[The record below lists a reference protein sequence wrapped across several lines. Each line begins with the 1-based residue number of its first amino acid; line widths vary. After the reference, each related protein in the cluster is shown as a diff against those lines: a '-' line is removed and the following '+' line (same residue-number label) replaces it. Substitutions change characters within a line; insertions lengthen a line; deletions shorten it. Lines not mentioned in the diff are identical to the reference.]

1 MPLGRQFT
9 VGARVTRS
17 TLRMNIHLERGKLLL
32 AQNRLSEAERE
43 LKEALSQQPN
53 DAYAMAWLA
62 ECYLNGK
69 RFADALEVSERAMGL
84 APNNGFLLYTLAR
97 SYFYNKRI
105 KDARETV
112 SRALSLNPNDPDF
125 FLLLAHI
132 EFYEENWQKALAA
145 AEQGLELDAENVNLI
160 NLRTQALVKLNRK
173 AEAAATIDY
182 ALHHAPE
189 DSYSHANK
197 GWVAIEQGGYEQAFG
212 HFREALRLEPNNAY
226 ARTGLKEAI
235 KARNWLYRGVL
246 KYFLWIGKMNQ
257 QGRWVFIIGIY
268 ILYRIL
274 IEVAENSPA
283 MAPFLYPF
291 IGLYI
296 LLAFS
301 SWIAMPVSNLFLR
314 LHPLGK
320 YALDEDELRASTI
333 VGLLGAGAV
342 ISLLAWGIIRI
353 EMLLYLGIYLLLL
366 LLPVGG
372 LFSVDAQGKARKQLS
387 YYTYGLAGVG
397 LLAVFTSGMNILAII
412 FLLGVFA
419 YSWVANY
426 LIGKDAREFR

>member
-1 MPLGRQFT
+1 
-9 VGARVTRS
+9 
-17 TLRMNIHLERGKLLL
+17 MNIHLERGKLLL
-32 AQNRLSEAERE
+32 AQSRLAEAERE
-43 LKEALSQQPN
+43 LKEALSQQPD

-69 RFADALEVSERAMGL
+69 RFAEALEVSERAMRF

-97 SYFYNKRI
+97 SYFYNKRT
-105 KDARETV
+105 KEARETV
-112 SRALSLNPNDPDF
+112 ARALSLNPNDPDF
-125 FLLLAHI
+125 FLLRAHI
-132 EFYEENWQKALAA
+132 EFYEENWQAALAA
-145 AEQGLELDAENVNLI
+145 AEQGLELDPEHVNLI

-173 AEAAATIDY
+173 AEAMETIDY

-197 GWVAIEQGGYEQAFG
+197 GWVAIERGAYGQAFG
-212 HFREALRLEPNNAY
+212 HFREALRLEPNNGY
-226 ARTGLKEAI
+226 ARAGLKEAI

-246 KYFLWIGKMNQ
+246 KYFLWLGKMNQ

-268 ILYRIL
+268 IFYRIM
-274 IEVAENSPA
+274 IEVAENSPSL
-283 MAPFLYPF
+283 APFLYPF

-314 LHPLGK
+314 LDPLGK

-333 VGLLGAGAV
+333 VGLLGAGAAA
-342 ISLLAWGIIRI
+342 SLLAYWFSGVD
-353 EMLLYLGIYLLLL
+353 MLLYLGLYLLLL

-372 LFSVDAQGKARKQLS
+372 LFSVDAQGRARRQLT
-387 YYTYGLAGVG
+387 YYTYTLAAVG
-397 LLAVFTSGMNILAII
+397 LVAVLTSGVNILAII
-412 FLLGVFA
+412 FLVGVFA

>member
-1 MPLGRQFT
+1 
-9 VGARVTRS
+9 
-17 TLRMNIHLERGKLLL
+17 MNIHLERGKLLL

-43 LKEALSQQPN
+43 FKEALAEQPN

-69 RFADALEVSERAMGL
+69 RFAEALEISEAAMRF
-84 APNNGFLLYTLAR
+84 APDSSFLLYTLAR

-105 KDARETV
+105 KEARETAG
-112 SRALSLNPNDPDF
+112 RALSLNPNDPDF

-132 EFYEENWQKALAA
+132 EFYEENWHKALDA
-145 AEQGLELDAENVNLI
+145 AEQGLALDPEHVNLI

-189 DSYSHANK
+189 DSYSHSNK
-197 GWVAIEQGGYEQAFG
+197 GWVAMEQGNYEQAFG
-212 HFREALRLEPNNAY
+212 HFREALRLAPNNGY
-226 ARTGLKEAI
+226 ARAGLKEAI
-235 KARNWLYRGVL
+235 KAKNFLYRGIL
-246 KYFLWIGKMNQ
+246 KYFLWISKMNQ

-268 ILYRIL
+268 IFYRIL
-274 IEVAENSPA
+274 IEVAEKSPA
-283 MAPFLYPF
+283 LAPFLYPF

-296 LLAFS
+296 LFAFS

-320 YALDEDELRASTI
+320 YALDDDERKASTI
-333 VGLLGAGAV
+333 VGLLAAGSA
-342 ISLLAWGIIRI
+342 IALLAWWLTDLEI
-353 EMLLYLGIYLLLL
+353 LLSLGIYLLLL

-387 YYTYGLAGVG
+387 YYTYGLAAIGLVG
-397 LLAVFTSGMNILAII
+397 AFTSGMNILVIV
-412 FLLGVFA
+412 FLLGIFA

>member
-1 MPLGRQFT
+1 
-9 VGARVTRS
+9 
-17 TLRMNIHLERGKLLL
+17 MNIHLERGKLLL
-32 AQNRLSEAERE
+32 AQNRLPEAERE
-43 LKEALSQQPN
+43 LKEALSQHPD

-69 RFADALEVSERAMGL
+69 RFAEALEVSERAMRFE
-84 APNNGFLLYTLAR
+84 PNNGFLLYTLAR
-97 SYFYNKRI
+97 SCFYNKRI
-105 KDARETV
+105 KEAREV
-112 SRALSLNPNDPDF
+112 VGRALSLNPNDPDF

-132 EFYEENWQKALAA
+132 EFYEENWKKALDA

-197 GWVAIEQGGYEQAFG
+197 GWVAIEQNQYEQAFE
-212 HFREALRLEPNNAY
+212 HFREALRLNPTNGY

-246 KYFLWIGKMNQ
+246 KYFLWISKMNQ
-257 QGRWVFIIGIY
+257 RGRWVFVIGVY
-268 ILYRIL
+268 ILYRIM
-274 IEVAENSPA
+274 IEVAENSPSL
-283 MAPFLYPF
+283 APFLYPF

-296 LLAFS
+296 LFAFS

-314 LHPLGK
+314 LHPLGR

-333 VGLLGAGAV
+333 VGLLGAGA
-342 ISLLAWGIIRI
+342 IIGLLAWWFSGVEI
-353 EMLLYLGIYLLLL
+353 LLFLGMYLLLM

-372 LFSVDAQGKARKQLS
+372 LFSVDASGKARKQLS
-387 YYTYGLAGVG
+387 YYTYTLAAVG
-397 LLAVFTSGMNILAII
+397 LVAVFTSGMSILAII

>member
-1 MPLGRQFT
+1 
-9 VGARVTRS
+9 
-17 TLRMNIHLERGKLLL
+17 MNIHLERGKLLL
-32 AQNRLSEAERE
+32 AQNRLAEAERE
-43 LKEALSQQPN
+43 IKEALSQQPD

-69 RFADALEVSERAMGL
+69 RFGEALQVSEAAMRFE
-84 APNNGFLLYTLAR
+84 PDNGFLLYTLAR
-97 SYFYNKRI
+97 SYFYNQRAKE
-105 KDARETV
+105 AREVV
-112 SRALSLNPNDPDF
+112 SRALRLDPNDPDF

-132 EFYEENWQKALAA
+132 EFYEENWQKALDS
-145 AEQGLELDAENVNLI
+145 AEQGLQLDAGNVNLI
-160 NLRTQALVKLNRK
+160 NIRTQALVKLNRK

-197 GWVAIEQGGYEQAFG
+197 GWVAIEQNQYGQAFG
-212 HFREALRLEPNNAY
+212 HFREALRLDPTNGY
-226 ARTGLKEAI
+226 ARSGLKEAI

-246 KYFLWIGKMNQ
+246 KYFLWLSKMNQ
-257 QGRWVFIIGIY
+257 QGRWIFIIGIY
-268 ILYRIL
+268 IFYRIL
-274 IEVAENSPA
+274 VEVAEKSPS

-296 LLAFS
+296 LFAFS

-314 LHPLGK
+314 LHPLGR
-320 YALDEDELRASTI
+320 YALDEDELRASTT
-333 VGLLGAGAV
+333 VGLLGAGALV
-342 ISLLAWGIIRI
+342 SLLAWAFSGVA
-353 EMLLYLGIYLLLL
+353 MLLYLGIYLLLL

-372 LFSVDAQGKARKQLS
+372 LFSVDAAGKARKQLS
-387 YYTYGLAGVG
+387 YYTYSLAGVG
-397 LLAVFTSGMNILAII
+397 LLAVLTSGMNILAII
-412 FLLGVFA
+412 FLLGIFA

>member
-1 MPLGRQFT
+1 
-9 VGARVTRS
+9 
-17 TLRMNIHLERGKLLL
+17 MNIHLERGKLLL
-32 AQNRLSEAERE
+32 AQNRLAEAESE

-69 RFADALEVSERAMGL
+69 RFAEALEVSETAMRF
-84 APNNGFLLYTLAR
+84 APDNSFLLYTLAR
-97 SYFYNKRI
+97 SYFYNKRTR
-105 KDARETV
+105 DARETV

-125 FLLLAHI
+125 FLLRAHI
-132 EFYEENWQKALAA
+132 EYYEENWKKALEA
-145 AEQGLELDAENVNLI
+145 AEQGLELDAEHVSLI
-160 NLRTQALVKLNRK
+160 NLRAQALVKLNRK

-189 DSYSHANK
+189 DSYSHSNK
-197 GWVAIEQGGYEQAFG
+197 GWVAIEQGSYEQAFR
-212 HFREALRLEPNNAY
+212 HFREALRLEPNNGY
-226 ARTGLKEAI
+226 ARAGLKEAI

-246 KYFLWIGKMNQ
+246 QYFLWMGKLNQ

-268 ILYRIL
+268 IFYRIM
-274 IEVAENSPA
+274 IEVAENSPSL
-283 MAPFLYPF
+283 APFLYPF

-296 LLAFS
+296 LFAFS

-320 YALDEDELRASTI
+320 YALDEDELKASTI
-333 VGLLGAGAV
+333 VGLLAICSI
-342 ISLLAWGIIRI
+342 ISLLAWWLSNM
-353 EMLLYLGIYLLLL
+353 EVLLYLGLYLLLM

-372 LFSVDAQGKARKQLS
+372 LFSVDAQGRARRQLA
-387 YYTYGLAGVG
+387 YYTYGLAAIG
-397 LLAVFTSGMNILAII
+397 LVAVFTAGVNILAII

>member
-1 MPLGRQFT
+1 
-9 VGARVTRS
+9 
-17 TLRMNIHLERGKLLL
+17 MNIHLERGKLLL
-32 AQNRLSEAERE
+32 AQNRLAEAERE
-43 LKEALSQQPN
+43 FKEALAQQPN
-53 DAYAMAWLA
+53 DGYTMAWLA

-69 RFADALEVSERAMGL
+69 RFAEALQVSESAMRF
-84 APNNGFLLYTLAR
+84 APNDSFLLYTLAR
-97 SYFYNKRI
+97 SYFYNKRT
-105 KDARETV
+105 KEARETAA
-112 SRALSLNPNDPDF
+112 RALSLNPNDPDF

-132 EFYEENWQKALAA
+132 EFYEENWQKALDT
-145 AEQGLELDAENVNLI
+145 AEQGLALDAENVNLI

-173 AEAAATIDY
+173 SEAAATIDY
-182 ALHHAPE
+182 ALYHAPE

-197 GWVAIEQGGYEQAFG
+197 GWVAIEQSNYEQAFG
-212 HFREALRLEPNNAY
+212 HFREALRLDPNNGF

-274 IEVAENSPA
+274 IEVAENSPSL
-283 MAPFLYPF
+283 APFLYPF

-314 LHPLGK
+314 LHPLGR
-320 YALDEDELRASTI
+320 YALEEDELKASTI
-333 VGLLGAGAV
+333 IGLLGAGSV
-342 ISLLAWGIIRI
+342 ISLLAWWLTSMD
-353 EMLLYLGIYLLLL
+353 MLLYLGIYLLLL

-387 YYTYGLAGVG
+387 YYTYTLAAVG
-397 LLAVFTSGMNILAII
+397 LVAVLTSGMNILAIL

>member
-1 MPLGRQFT
+1 
-9 VGARVTRS
+9 
-17 TLRMNIHLERGKLLL
+17 MNIHLERGKLLL
-32 AQNRLSEAERE
+32 AQNRLVEAERE

-69 RFADALEVSERAMGL
+69 RFAEALEISEAAMRF
-84 APNNGFLLYTLAR
+84 APDSSFLLYTLAR
-97 SYFYNKRI
+97 SYFYNKRT
-105 KDARETV
+105 KEARDIV
-112 SRALSLNPNDPDF
+112 SRALSINPNDPDF

-132 EFYEENWQKALAA
+132 EFYEENWQKALDAS
-145 AEQGLELDAENVNLI
+145 EQGLELDPEHVNLI

-189 DSYSHANK
+189 DSYSHSNK
-197 GWVAIEQGGYEQAFG
+197 GWVAMEQGNYEPAFD
-212 HFREALRLEPNNAY
+212 HFREALRLEPNNGY
-226 ARTGLKEAI
+226 ARAGLKEAI
-235 KARNWLYRGVL
+235 KVKNFLYRAIL
-246 KYFLWIGKMNQ
+246 KYFLWISKMNQ

-268 ILYRIL
+268 IFYRIL
-274 IEVAENSPA
+274 IEVAEKSPA
-283 MAPFLYPF
+283 LAPFLYPF

-296 LLAFS
+296 LFAFS

-320 YALDEDELRASTI
+320 YALDDDERKASTI
-333 VGLLGAGAV
+333 VGLLAAGSA
-342 ISLLAWGIIRI
+342 IALLAWWLTDLEI
-353 EMLLYLGIYLLLL
+353 LLSLGIYLLLL

-387 YYTYGLAGVG
+387 YYTYGLAAIGLVG
-397 LLAVFTSGMNILAII
+397 AFTSGMNILVIV
-412 FLLGVFA
+412 FLLGIFA